1 MCTSYPDESERDER
15 DLLND
20 PAANPHWD
28 GDGEA
33 RSMWF
38 HVASSGV
45 YAEDNHEEG

>member
-1 MCTSYPDESERDER
+1 MSTSYPDESERDER

-20 PAANPHWD
+20 PASQPHWD
-28 GDGEA
+28 GEGEA

-45 YAEDNHEEG
+45 CTEDNHEEG

>member
-20 PAANPHWD
+20 PASQPHWD
-28 GDGEA
+28 GEGEA
-33 RSMWF
+33 RSMAF

-45 YAEDNHEEG
+45 YAEPYDAEG

>member
-1 MCTSYPDESERDER
+1 MCTNYPDESERDER

-20 PAANPHWD
+20 PAASPHWD
-28 GDGEA
+28 GEGDS

-45 YAEDNHEEG
+45 CTESEDAAD